1 MPDEGCMLPV
11 LPERARDA
19 HKGNFGHVLV
29 VGGSP
34 GMSGAARM
42 AAESAQ
48 LAGAGLTT
56 LGLPAGLALVGEM
69 GRASIMSLSL
79 PDTPEHAPGLRAALA
94 VLGEADKYDVCALGP
109 GLGRAPATRAMVRR
123 LVAELDRPLVLD
135 ADGLNALSGDLSP
148 LDQRRAPIVLTPH
161 PGEMARLTGAA
172 SAAEIQAD
180 RTGVAGRFAR
190 KHDCVTVLKGRGTVV
205 TDGNRCCINET
216 GNPGMAVGGMGDVLT
231 GLIAGLLAQGMGV
244 FEAAR
249 LGAFVHGLSGDLGAE
264 LEGEASLSPEFLM
277 ECVPEVLIELD
288 SVREGDGGA
297 VDPERARGA
306 VLGR

>member
-1 MPDEGCMLPV
+1 MLPV

-34 GMSGAARM
+34 GMTGAARM

-56 LGLPAGLALVGEM
+56 LALPAGLGPVGEM
-69 GRASIMSLSL
+69 GRASIMSMSL
-79 PDTPEHAPGLRAALA
+79 PDTPEHALGLRAALA
-94 VLGEADKYDVCALGP
+94 VLASADKFDVCALGP
-109 GLGRAPATRAMVRR
+109 GLGRGPATRAMVRR
-123 LVAELDRPLVLD
+123 LVGELELPLVLD
-135 ADGLNALSGDLSP
+135 ADGLNALAGDLSP

-161 PGEMARLTGAA
+161 PGEMARLTAAA
-172 SAAEIQAD
+172 SSAQIQAD
-180 RTGVAGRFAR
+180 RKGTALRFAR

-205 TDGNRCCINET
+205 TDGDRCCINET

-231 GLIAGLLAQGMGV
+231 GLIAGLLAQGMVG

-249 LGAFVHGLSGDLGAE
+249 LGTFVHGLSGDLGGE

-277 ECVPEVLIELD
+277 ECVPEVLTEMD
-288 SVREGDGGA
+288 SVREAGGGT
-297 VDPERARGA
+297 VDPQRVRGT
-306 VLGR
+306 VLGL